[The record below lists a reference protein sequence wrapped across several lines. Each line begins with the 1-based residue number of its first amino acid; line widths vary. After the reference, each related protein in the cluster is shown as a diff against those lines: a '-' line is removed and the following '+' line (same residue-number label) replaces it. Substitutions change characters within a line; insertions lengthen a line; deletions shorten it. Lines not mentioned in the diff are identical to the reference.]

1 MSNFS
6 HSGHENEPRKP
17 FALDTGSDGGDDDD
31 EVEPTQAIVKD
42 SPDRNQGKKKVVGA
56 ENAKGLKALKAF

>member
-56 ENAKGLKALKAF
+56 

>member
-17 FALDTGSDGGDDDD
+17 FALDTGSDGG
-31 EVEPTQAIVKD
+31 VEPTQAIVKD

-56 ENAKGLKALKAF
+56 KNGKGLKAVKAF